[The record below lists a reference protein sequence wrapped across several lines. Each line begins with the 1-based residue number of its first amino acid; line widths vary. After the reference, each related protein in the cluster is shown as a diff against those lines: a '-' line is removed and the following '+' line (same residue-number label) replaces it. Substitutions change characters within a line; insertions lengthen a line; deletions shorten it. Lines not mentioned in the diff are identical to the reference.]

1 MTKRTFG
8 GTRRKAIKVIGFRTR
23 MDTTKGR
30 KVLSNRRKKG
40 RKILTILKRIK
51 Y

>member
-8 GTRRKAIKVIGFRTR
+8 GTRRKAIKVVGFRAR
-23 MDTTKGR
+23 MRTVNGR
-30 KVLSNRRKKG
+30 KVISLRRKKG
-40 RKILTILKRIK
+40 RKALTKLN